1 MSIFVTK
8 DGLKEHHKLSKKKS
22 LKEFTD
28 CPRMKV
34 AEMEEL
40 WLTNLNHEIETK
52 YPSYLDRTIGMKIAN
67 WTGIN
72 SIQNLLTILI
82 VAAVAVV
89 ALTGEPVYVLL
100 KVIVAIY
107 SFISSR
113 LRQQLN

>member
-1 MSIFVTK
+1 
-8 DGLKEHHKLSKKKS
+8 
-22 LKEFTD
+22 
-28 CPRMKV
+28 MKV

-52 YPSYLDRTIGMKIAN
+52 YPSYLDRTIGMKIA
-67 WTGIN
+67 N

-107 SFISSR
+107 SFISSS

>member
-67 WTGIN
+67 

-107 SFISSR
+107 SFISSS